1 MLCILCELIHCHFP
15 SCSTAPQRN
24 VVAQSLDTQALRNK
38 LWSSRREGVGVTHQR
53 KVGIG
58 LLGACLE
65 TREHIGDVDGKKNLP
80 TQRSPLSNPPH
91 SPPFLFSS
99 NPLFLYP
106 PLPRSQRPLTA
117 QQWPRTTTRR
127 TSWRPLPRAAR
138 RASGTNDPAT

>member
-80 TQRSPLSNPPH
+80 TQRSPLSTSP
-91 SPPFLFSS
+91 SPPPLSLFFKPTFPVPTVAEKPTPFDWPAVAPHHHAENQLATSS
-99 NPLFLYP
+99 SCCSA
-106 PLPRSQRPLTA
+106 SQ
-117 QQWPRTTTRR
+117 WHK
-127 TSWRPLPRAAR
+127 
-138 RASGTNDPAT
+138 